1 MGKLGISCAIIQ
13 IYGSRLIC
21 MPDLVQR
28 TVSLVPQLY
37 LKDDS
42 YQTYKHNALSHQMM
56 SNIYLPFLEMNKS
69 GEIRT
74 VTEHH

>member
-1 MGKLGISCAIIQ
+1 
-13 IYGSRLIC
+13 

-42 YQTYKHNALSHQMM
+42 YQTYKCNTLSHQMM
-56 SNIYLPFLEMNKS
+56 SNIYLPFLETNKS